1 MIIATINIGV
11 GGSTSATI
19 GATMHTS
26 LLLTLQMPKAV
37 ATRLA
42 GNNSIRQRH
51 AATQPM
57 LTPNFVIMMKTEDK
71 IASESSLS
79 YSRLNEPKKAIP
91 KAMAKSVFVP
101 RRISTTPAPSLATV
115 SASADVYEFVNM
127 SPCRYFISKLT
138 SV

>member
-1 MIIATINIGV
+1 MITATINIGV

-19 GATMHTS
+19 GATMQTS

-57 LTPNFVIMMKTEDK
+57 LTPNFVIMMKIEDK

-79 YSRLNEPKKAIP
+79 YSRLKEPKNAMP
-91 KAMAKSVFVP
+91 KAMAKSVLVP
-101 RRISTTPAPSLATV
+101 RRMRTTPAPSLATV
-115 SASADVYEFVNM
+115 SARAEVYEFVNM